1 MAPTFD
7 IFGSCDH
14 FDSREISNLDVIG
27 LNRIKHEQLFLILEI
42 LITRQLPILSLSHKV
57 KVITLHKMFQI
68 LKPRDR
74 IPIATLILRKGVKII
89 ACDDE
94 LYSNLIFLNLNF
106 RLKFQKI

>member
-1 MAPTFD
+1 
-7 IFGSCDH
+7 
-14 FDSREISNLDVIG
+14 
-27 LNRIKHEQLFLILEI
+27 
-42 LITRQLPILSLSHKV
+42 
-57 KVITLHKMFQI
+57 MFQI
-68 LKPRDR
+68 LKPRDQ